1 MNKYFFKII
10 MKNKYTK
17 LLVLVFIFICV
28 IVTLQLREDVHE
40 YSYDDYVFK
49 YKSEVIDNTRILKRD
64 KYNARHADTTLFN
77 TTPEGDVALLQY
89 DIWKVKISKE
99 LLAMLEDSQ
108 EITDDFLEA
117 EKKYEILKELCEI
130 QSCISVPNGD
140 EPIEKACEDEMK
152 KYADY
157 LSLEELSFSF
167 KDLAYCG
174 QGTLD
179 RELSEAHDNLI
190 LQAKIVFDK
199 IDNRAVNYGE
209 SSPFVFLAMLFGDLN
224 LTPILINISLLL
236 YAMGVVICW
245 KENGEY
251 RCKINVNQSDFKMF
265 ARYNGCL
272 LISSMLLI
280 LGAIVFFFIIWGFLG
295 DFSGFTSR
303 IMCDADNFNS
313 IVNFAH
319 EDDFQ
324 RIGLSKVF
332 YDYVD
337 YFWSFTIHN
346 YQLVDFRLFLVAA
359 VCLGFL
365 KIFFYILL
373 GAGVGFVFS
382 SRVKAVI
389 CGIVLSTM
397 VVIGNFILKPSGV
410 NPFTIGSCWNITLG
424 GYGITWLNAVLLL
437 AACIV
442 ILYVFFNIVIKLKDT
457 E

>member
-1 MNKYFFKII
+1 MNKYFLRII

-17 LLVLVFIFICV
+17 LLVLVLIFICV
-28 IVTLQLREDVHE
+28 IVTLQLREEVHD

-49 YKSEVIDNTRILKRD
+49 QKSEIIDNTIILKRD
-64 KYNARHADTTLFN
+64 KYNARHADPKLFN
-77 TTPEGDVALLQY
+77 STPEGDVANLQY
-89 DIWKVKISKE
+89 DMWKVKMSKE
-99 LLAMLEDSQ
+99 LLAMLENSQ
-108 EITDDFLEA
+108 GITNDFLEA
-117 EKKYEILKELCEI
+117 RKKYEILSELCEL

-140 EPIEKACEDEMK
+140 EPLETACKDELK

-157 LSLEELSFSF
+157 LSLDELSFSF

-179 RELSEAHDNLI
+179 KELTEAHDNFI
-190 LQAKIVFDK
+190 FQSKIVFDK
-199 IDNRAVNYGE
+199 IDNKAVNYGE

-224 LTPILINISLLL
+224 LTSILINICILL
-236 YAMGVVICW
+236 YAMGVVISW

-251 RCKINVNQSDFKMF
+251 RCKININQSDFKMF
-265 ARYNGCL
+265 IRYNGCL
-272 LISSMLLI
+272 LISSLLLI
-280 LGAIVFFFIIWGFLG
+280 LGVIGFFFTIWGLLG

-303 IMCDADNFNS
+303 IMCDADNFNTFVS
-313 IVNFAH
+313 FSH
-319 EDDFQ
+319 EDGFQ
-324 RIGLSKVF
+324 RVGLSKVF
-332 YDYVD
+332 YDFVNTY
-337 YFWSFTIHN
+337 WSFTMHS
-346 YQLVDFRLFLVAA
+346 YQLVDFRLFLLA
-359 VCLGFL
+359 VGCLGFL